1 MAENPLN
8 RFRNAWNAFLGRD
21 PTDKY
26 LEYGLYG
33 GSYQRP
39 DRTQLSYGN
48 DKSII
53 TAIYNRIALDVSQIS
68 VRHVNVDENNQ
79 YIETRNSS
87 LNDCLTLSANL
98 DQTGKAFMQ
107 DIVMS
112 MFDEGCVAVV
122 PIAADVNPKNTD
134 GFDIYSMRTGKIVEW
149 FPHHVKVEVY
159 NEDTGKKEKILV
171 EKRTTVIIENPFYA
185 IMNEPNSV
193 LRRLIRKLVLLDAV
207 DEQSS
212 AGKLDLIIQLPY
224 TIRNETRKKQAEERR
239 ENIEKQ
245 LMGSKYG
252 IAYADATERITQLNS
267 PIENNLMK
275 QIEYL
280 TNLLYGQLGIS
291 ETILNGTA
299 DEQTML
305 NYFSTTIEP
314 ILSAIVDEFKRKFL
328 SKTARTQGQSIMY
341 FREPFKLAPVKNIAE
356 VAEKLIVNQVLSS
369 NEVRGILGYR
379 PSDDPN
385 ADQLINPNINPKD
398 AMGEEMMP
406 MEEDPMMAE
415 GSEGLTGMDNVMNTN
430 VLDLKEQTGAGMNSV
445 MNTKLS
451 DLEVQLE

>member
-48 DKSII
+48 NKSIV

-79 YIETRNSS
+79 YLETRKST

-122 PIAADVNPKNTD
+122 PTDTDTSPKNTD
-134 GFDIYSMRTGKIVEW
+134 GFDIYSMRTGKVVEW

-159 NEDTGKKEKILV
+159 NENTGKKEKILV
-171 EKRTTVIIENPFYA
+171 EKRTTAIIENPFYA

-224 TIRNETRKKQAEERR
+224 TIKGETRRKQAEERR
-239 ENIEKQ
+239 DNIEKQ
-245 LMGSKYG
+245 LAGSKYG
-252 IAYADATERITQLNS
+252 IAYADATERITQLNR

-305 NYFSTTIEP
+305 NYFSSTIEP

-356 VAEKLIVNQVLSS
+356 VAEKLITNRVLTS
-369 NEVRGILGYR
+369 NEVRGVLGYK
-379 PSDDPN
+379 PAEDAE
-385 ADQLINPNINPKD
+385 ADKLLNPNIDTMQD
-398 AMGEEMMP
+398 AASEEP
-406 MEEDPMMAE
+406 EPDLTEE
-415 GSEGLTGMDNVMNTN
+415 
-430 VLDLKEQTGAGMNSV
+430 
-445 MNTKLS
+445 
-451 DLEVQLE
+451 QLE

>member
-48 DKSII
+48 DKSIV

-79 YIETRNSS
+79 YLETRKST

-122 PIAADVNPKNTD
+122 PTDTDTSPKNTD
-134 GFDIYSMRTGKIVEW
+134 GFNIYSMRTGKVVEW

-159 NEDTGKKEKILV
+159 NENTGKKEKILV
-171 EKRTTVIIENPFYA
+171 EKRTTAIIENPFYA

-224 TIRNETRKKQAEERR
+224 TIKGETRRKQAEERR
-239 ENIEKQ
+239 DNIEKQ
-245 LMGSKYG
+245 LAGSKYG
-252 IAYADATERITQLNS
+252 IAYADATERITQLNR

-305 NYFSTTIEP
+305 NYFSSTIEP

-356 VAEKLIVNQVLSS
+356 VAEKLITNRVLTS
-369 NEVRGILGYR
+369 NEVRGVLGYK
-379 PSDDPN
+379 PSDDAE
-385 ADQLINPNINPKD
+385 ADKLLNPNIDTMQD
-398 AMGEEMMP
+398 AASAEPEPDLTEE
-406 MEEDPMMAE
+406 
-415 GSEGLTGMDNVMNTN
+415 
-430 VLDLKEQTGAGMNSV
+430 
-445 MNTKLS
+445 
-451 DLEVQLE
+451 QLE

>member
-33 GSYQRP
+33 GNYQRP

-48 DKSII
+48 DKSIV

-79 YIETRNSS
+79 YLETRKST

-122 PIAADVNPKNTD
+122 PTDTDTSPKNTD
-134 GFDIYSMRTGKIVEW
+134 GFDIYSMRTGKVVEW

-159 NEDTGKKEKILV
+159 NENTGKKEKILV
-171 EKRTTVIIENPFYA
+171 EKRTTAIIENPFYA

-224 TIRNETRKKQAEERR
+224 TIKGETRRKQAEERR
-239 ENIEKQ
+239 DNIEKQ
-245 LMGSKYG
+245 LAGSKYG
-252 IAYADATERITQLNS
+252 IAYADATERITQLNR

-305 NYFSTTIEP
+305 NYFSSTIEP

-356 VAEKLIVNQVLSS
+356 VAEKLITNRVLTS
-369 NEVRGILGYR
+369 NEVRGVLGYK
-379 PSDDPN
+379 PSEDAE
-385 ADQLINPNINPKD
+385 ADKLLNPNIDTMQD
-398 AMGEEMMP
+398 AASAEPEPDLTEE
-406 MEEDPMMAE
+406 
-415 GSEGLTGMDNVMNTN
+415 
-430 VLDLKEQTGAGMNSV
+430 
-445 MNTKLS
+445 
-451 DLEVQLE
+451 QLE

>member
-48 DKSII
+48 DKSIV

-79 YIETRNSS
+79 YLETRKST

-122 PIAADVNPKNTD
+122 PTDTDTSPKNTD
-134 GFDIYSMRTGKIVEW
+134 GFDIYSMRTGKVVEW

-159 NEDTGKKEKILV
+159 NENTGKKEKILV
-171 EKRTTVIIENPFYA
+171 EKRTTAIIENPFYA

-224 TIRNETRKKQAEERR
+224 TIKGETRRKQAEERR
-239 ENIEKQ
+239 DNIEKQ
-245 LMGSKYG
+245 LAGSKYG
-252 IAYADATERITQLNS
+252 IAYADATERITQLNR

-305 NYFSTTIEP
+305 NYFSSTIEP

-356 VAEKLIVNQVLSS
+356 VAEKLITNRVLTS
-369 NEVRGILGYR
+369 NEVRGVLGYK
-379 PSDDPN
+379 PVEDAE
-385 ADQLINPNINPKD
+385 ADKLLNPNIDTMQD
-398 AMGEEMMP
+398 ASSAEPEPDLTEE
-406 MEEDPMMAE
+406 
-415 GSEGLTGMDNVMNTN
+415 
-430 VLDLKEQTGAGMNSV
+430 
-445 MNTKLS
+445 
-451 DLEVQLE
+451 QLE

>member
-48 DKSII
+48 DKSIV

-79 YIETRNSS
+79 YLETRKST

-112 MFDEGCVAVV
+112 MFDEGCVAVI
-122 PIAADVNPKNTD
+122 PTDTDTSPKNTD
-134 GFDIYSMRTGKIVEW
+134 GFDIYSMRTGKVVEW

-159 NEDTGKKEKILV
+159 NENTGKKEKILV
-171 EKRTTVIIENPFYA
+171 EKRSTAIIENPFYA

-224 TIRNETRKKQAEERR
+224 TIKGETRRKQAEERR
-239 ENIEKQ
+239 DNIEKQ
-245 LMGSKYG
+245 LAGSKYG
-252 IAYADATERITQLNS
+252 IAYADATERITQLNR

-305 NYFSTTIEP
+305 NYFSSTIEP

-356 VAEKLIVNQVLSS
+356 VAEKLITNRVLTS
-369 NEVRGILGYR
+369 NEVRGVLGYK
-379 PSDDPN
+379 PAEDAE
-385 ADQLINPNINPKD
+385 ADKLLNPNIDTMQD
-398 AMGEEMMP
+398 AASAEPEPDLTEE
-406 MEEDPMMAE
+406 
-415 GSEGLTGMDNVMNTN
+415 
-430 VLDLKEQTGAGMNSV
+430 
-445 MNTKLS
+445 
-451 DLEVQLE
+451 QLE

>member
-48 DKSII
+48 DKSIV

-79 YIETRNSS
+79 YLETRKST

-122 PIAADVNPKNTD
+122 PTDTDTSPKNTD
-134 GFDIYSMRTGKIVEW
+134 GFDIYSVRTGKIVEW

-159 NEDTGKKEKILV
+159 NENTGKKEKILV
-171 EKRTTVIIENPFYA
+171 EKRTTAIIENPFYA

-224 TIRNETRKKQAEERR
+224 TIKGETRRKQAEERR
-239 ENIEKQ
+239 DNIEKQ
-245 LMGSKYG
+245 LAGSKYG
-252 IAYADATERITQLNS
+252 IAYADATERITQLNR

-305 NYFSTTIEP
+305 NYFSSTIEP

-356 VAEKLIVNQVLSS
+356 VAEKLITNRVLTS
-369 NEVRGILGYR
+369 NEVRGVLGYK
-379 PSDDPN
+379 PAEDAEAN
-385 ADQLINPNINPKD
+385 KLLNPNIDTMQDVASAEPEPD
-398 AMGEEMMP
+398 LTEE
-406 MEEDPMMAE
+406 
-415 GSEGLTGMDNVMNTN
+415 
-430 VLDLKEQTGAGMNSV
+430 
-445 MNTKLS
+445 
-451 DLEVQLE
+451 QLE

>member
-1 MAENPLN
+1 MAENALT

-21 PTDKY
+21 PTRSTPN
-26 LEYGLYG
+26 YGAYAG
-33 GSYQRP
+33 TYYRP

-53 TAIYNRIALDVSQIS
+53 TAIYNRIAIDVSNIS
-68 VRHVNVDENNQ
+68 IRHVRVDENDQ
-79 YIETRNSS
+79 YQETIQSP
-87 LNDCLTLSANL
+87 LNNCLTLDANL
-98 DQTGKAFMQ
+98 DQTGRAFFQ
-107 DIVMS
+107 DLVMS
-112 MFDEGCVAVV
+112 MFDEGCVAVT
-122 PIAADVNPKNTD
+122 PTDTTENPDYTD
-134 GFDIYSMRTGKIVEW
+134 SYDILAMRVGKVVEW
-149 FPHHVKVEVY
+149 YPRDVKIEVY
-159 NEDTGKKEKILV
+159 NENTGKKEQVIRP
-171 EKRTTVIIENPFYA
+171 KRTVAIIENPFYA

-245 LMGSKYG
+245 LAGSKYG
-252 IAYADATERITQLNS
+252 IAYADATEHITQLNR

-280 TNLLYGQLGIS
+280 TTLLYSQLGIS

-305 NYFSTTIEP
+305 NYYNTTIEP

-328 SKTARTQGQSIMY
+328 TKTARTQKQSIMF
-341 FREPFKLAPVKNIAE
+341 FRDPFKLVPVNNIADIADKFTRNE
-356 VAEKLIVNQVLSS
+356 ILSS
-369 NEVRGILGYR
+369 NEIRGIIGFR
-379 PSDDPN
+379 PSSDPK
-385 ADQLINPNINPKD
+385 ADELVNSNLNQEKQEP
-398 AMGEEMMP
+398 GVEEGTQP
-406 MEEDPMMAE
+406 EPELTEE
-415 GSEGLTGMDNVMNTN
+415 
-430 VLDLKEQTGAGMNSV
+430 
-445 MNTKLS
+445 
-451 DLEVQLE
+451 QLE

>member
-48 DKSII
+48 DKSIV

-79 YIETRNSS
+79 YLETRKST

-122 PIAADVNPKNTD
+122 PTDTDTSPKNTD

-149 FPHHVKVEVY
+149 FPHNVKVEVY
-159 NEDTGKKEKILV
+159 NENTGKKETILV
-171 EKRTTVIIENPFYA
+171 EKRTTAIIENPFYA

-224 TIRNETRKKQAEERR
+224 TIKGETRRKQAEERR
-239 ENIEKQ
+239 DNIEKQ
-245 LMGSKYG
+245 LAGSKYG
-252 IAYADATERITQLNS
+252 IAYADATERITQLNR

-305 NYFSTTIEP
+305 NYFSSTIEP

-356 VAEKLIVNQVLSS
+356 VAEKLITNRVLTS
-369 NEVRGILGYR
+369 NEVRGVLGYK
-379 PSDDPN
+379 PAEDAE
-385 ADQLINPNINPKD
+385 ADKLLNPNIDTMQD
-398 AMGEEMMP
+398 ASSAEPEPDLTEE
-406 MEEDPMMAE
+406 
-415 GSEGLTGMDNVMNTN
+415 
-430 VLDLKEQTGAGMNSV
+430 
-445 MNTKLS
+445 
-451 DLEVQLE
+451 QLE

>member
-48 DKSII
+48 DKSIV

-79 YIETRNSS
+79 YLETRKST

-122 PIAADVNPKNTD
+122 PTDTDTSPKNTD

-159 NEDTGKKEKILV
+159 NENTGKKEKILV
-171 EKRTTVIIENPFYA
+171 EKRTTAIIENPFYA

-224 TIRNETRKKQAEERR
+224 TIKGETRRKQAEERR
-239 ENIEKQ
+239 DNIEKQ
-245 LMGSKYG
+245 LAGSKYG
-252 IAYADATERITQLNS
+252 IAYADATERITQLNR

-305 NYFSTTIEP
+305 NYFSSTIEP

-356 VAEKLIVNQVLSS
+356 VAEKLITNRVLTS
-369 NEVRGILGYR
+369 NEVRGVLGYK
-379 PSDDPN
+379 PAEDAE
-385 ADQLINPNINPKD
+385 ADKLLNPNIDTMQD
-398 AMGEEMMP
+398 AASAEPEPDLTEE
-406 MEEDPMMAE
+406 
-415 GSEGLTGMDNVMNTN
+415 
-430 VLDLKEQTGAGMNSV
+430 
-445 MNTKLS
+445 
-451 DLEVQLE
+451 QLE

>member
-48 DKSII
+48 DKSIV
-53 TAIYNRIALDVSQIS
+53 TSIYNRIALDVSQIS

-79 YIETRNSS
+79 YLETRKST

-122 PIAADVNPKNTD
+122 PTDTDTSPKNTD
-134 GFDIYSMRTGKIVEW
+134 GFDIYSMRTGKVVEW

-159 NEDTGKKEKILV
+159 NENTGKKEKILV
-171 EKRTTVIIENPFYA
+171 EKRTTAIIENPFYA

-224 TIRNETRKKQAEERR
+224 TIKGETRRKQAEERR
-239 ENIEKQ
+239 DNIEKQ
-245 LMGSKYG
+245 LAGSKYG
-252 IAYADATERITQLNS
+252 IAYADATERITQLNR

-305 NYFSTTIEP
+305 NYFSSTIEP

-356 VAEKLIVNQVLSS
+356 VAEKLITNRVLTS
-369 NEVRGILGYR
+369 NEVRGVLGYK
-379 PSDDPN
+379 PAEDAE
-385 ADQLINPNINPKD
+385 ADKLLNPNIDTMQD
-398 AMGEEMMP
+398 AASAEPEPDLTEE
-406 MEEDPMMAE
+406 
-415 GSEGLTGMDNVMNTN
+415 
-430 VLDLKEQTGAGMNSV
+430 
-445 MNTKLS
+445 
-451 DLEVQLE
+451 QLE

>member
-8 RFRNAWNAFLGRD
+8 RFRNAWNAFMGRD
-21 PTDKY
+21 PTNRY
-26 LEYGLYG
+26 LEYGTYG
-33 GSYQRP
+33 GTYQRP
-39 DRTQLSYGN
+39 DRTKLSYGN

-68 VRHVNVDENNQ
+68 IRHVNVDEDGQ
-79 YIETRNSS
+79 YKETRDST
-87 LNDCLTLSANL
+87 LNNCLTLDANL
-98 DQTGKAFMQ
+98 DQTGKAFIQ
-107 DIVMS
+107 DLVMS

-122 PIAADVNPKNTD
+122 PTDTDVNPKNTD
-134 GFDIYSMRTGKIVEW
+134 GYDILEMRTGKILEW
-149 FPHHVKVEVY
+149 FPHSVKVEVY
-159 NEDTGKKEKILV
+159 NENSGKKEQIICQ
-171 EKRTTVIIENPFYA
+171 KRNVAIIENPFYA

-245 LMGSKYG
+245 LAGSKYG
-252 IAYADATERITQLNS
+252 IAYADATERITQLNR
-267 PIENNLMK
+267 PVENNLMK

-314 ILSAIVDEFKRKFL
+314 ILSSIVDEFKRKFL
-328 SKTARTQGQSIMY
+328 SKTARTRGQSIMY
-341 FREPFKLAPVKNIAE
+341 FREPFKLAPVKNVAE
-356 VAEKLIVNQVLSS
+356 VAEKFISNRVLSS
-369 NEVRGILGYR
+369 NEIRGILGFK
-379 PSDDPN
+379 PSDDPD
-385 ADQLINPNINPKD
+385 ADMLLNPNIDTKEQGMTEDP
-398 AMGEEMMP
+398 EMMDEYG
-406 MEEDPMMAE
+406 MEEE
-415 GSEGLTGMDNVMNTN
+415 YSDNVFDQPVSSINT
-430 VLDLKEQTGAGMNSV
+430 EQLG
-445 MNTKLS
+445 
-451 DLEVQLE
+451 